1 MSGAHRPAGAGG
13 RRSGGSCAPLPET
26 EPRGHL
32 PRRCGDCS
40 GGASATRSRA
50 TRCPACARATAP
62 SPSAPPTDRP
72 APPPASSPPQTRQA
86 PPLARPGSPLPRL
99 NSPTPCPARVLIG
112 GRGLLAGPHWP
123 PPDTPL
129 RPSLRALGGSAPAP
143 PARERGAIEAAGAQP
158 LPYKAGRRGPR
169 GQAAPRGA
177 GRGRCLCGPLGPP
190 GPRTRVGGW
199 APRWASQAGPPA
211 PPTPAGGLQSCV
223 RHGPPRV
230 TREKTAVL
238 SLPFSPLFSGHL
250 LPLPTRQALRRE
262 GVSHPW
268 AGAFLQALSSVL
280 AAGTGPP
287 PCTWPCSQISSESE
301 VPAAAPVYA
310 QDSSQAREPGE
321 GSRGS
326 WRAEPEKGPCVLLSV
341 RTGFPD
347 SSGTK
352 DEQAHPTNTNVVLVP
367 VPSTQPLWL
376 LLLHKTGSS

>member
-199 APRWASQAGPPA
+199 APRWASQAGPPGTGLSTETRG
-211 PPTPAGGLQSCV
+211 PTQGFRPRQLQLEACSPAYDMGLRGSPVRKPQSC
-223 RHGPPRV
+223 
-230 TREKTAVL
+230 L
-238 SLPFSPLFSGHL
+238 FPFLLFSRDTCCPSPPGRL
-250 LPLPTRQALRRE
+250 CAARE
-262 GVSHPW
+262 CPILG
-268 AGAFLQALSSVL
+268 QE
-280 AAGTGPP
+280 
-287 PCTWPCSQISSESE
+287 ISSESE